1 VSSPEENGT
10 GQQGTGRRV
19 TNGISGLTREAA
31 YANVQKEGKQF
42 AADSFQDQHQERNR
56 TVLLKTEIRNGG
68 NSMVQFGTGGW
79 RAVIGDGFTKSNI
92 RLIAAALARRM
103 KREGCAEEGIC
114 VGYDR
119 RFLSREALIWFCE
132 ALAGEGVTV
141 FFVNMSCPTPQI
153 MFTVKD
159 RKLPYG
165 AMVTASHNP
174 AIWNGIKLFTAGGR
188 DAAKEVTESI
198 QDEAN
203 SLRDEDIREMG
214 FEEARQAGRIRIID
228 PRDAYLDSILKQVN
242 TEAIRKRRLRIVL
255 DPMFGVSLTGLLT
268 ILYTSRCDI
277 DVINDRHDAFFGR
290 HLPAPNPDTL
300 VDLQY
305 AVKEHRAD
313 VGIATDGDADR
324 LGIIDEKGNYI
335 TANEML
341 SLLYSYLLEQKGW
354 KGAAVRNIA
363 TTHMLDRIAEAHGE
377 TCVEVPVG
385 FKHISAAMEEYQALI
400 GGESS
405 GGLTVRGHIMGK
417 DGLYAASLLVEML
430 SVSGKKLSELVQD
443 LYDRY
448 GEMHSAEYDW
458 ALTPEK
464 KEEIH
469 HLMMTE
475 RKLPDFGKPAEKVS
489 YLDGCKVYFRDGWVI
504 LRFSGTEPR
513 IRIFA
518 EAPTT
523 AQADELVHRMA
534 AFVGLG

>member
-1 VSSPEENGT
+1 M
-10 GQQGTGRRV
+10 
-19 TNGISGLTREAA
+19 I
-31 YANVQKEGKQF
+31 
-42 AADSFQDQHQERNR
+42 
-56 TVLLKTEIRNGG
+56 
-68 NSMVQFGTGGW
+68 QFGTGGW
-79 RAVIGDGFTKSNI
+79 REVIGDGFTRENI
-92 RLIAAALARRM
+92 RRVAAALARRM
-103 KREGCAEEGIC
+103 KAEGCAEQGLC

-132 ALAGEGVTV
+132 VLAGEGVTV
-141 FFVNMSCPTPQI
+141 WFVNMSCPTPQI
-153 MFTVKD
+153 MFTVKE

-188 DAAKEVTESI
+188 DAAQDVTEAI
-198 QDEAN
+198 QAAAN
-203 SLRDEDIREMG
+203 ALEDGEIRSVE
-214 FEEARQAGRIRIID
+214 FEEAKAAGMIRIID
-228 PRDAYLDSILKQVN
+228 PRDAYLDSILKQVD

-255 DPMFGVSLTGLLT
+255 DPMFGVSLTGLQT
-268 ILYTSRCDI
+268 ILYTSRCDV

-305 AVKEHRAD
+305 AVREHRAD

-335 TANEML
+335 TANETL
-341 SLLYSYLLEQKGW
+341 ALLYSYLLEQKGW
-354 KGAAVRNIA
+354 KGPAVRNIA
-363 TTHMLDRIAEAHGE
+363 TTHLLDRIAEAHGE
-377 TCVEVPVG
+377 KCVEVPVG
-385 FKHISAAMEEYQALI
+385 FKHISAGMEEYNALI

-405 GGLTVRGHIMGK
+405 GGLTVRGHIAGK

-458 ALTPEK
+458 ALTEEK
-464 KEEIH
+464 KEEIR
-469 HLMMTE
+469 HLVMTE
-475 RKLPDFGKPAEKVS
+475 KKLPDFGKPFEKVS
-489 YLDGCKVYFRDGWVI
+489 YMDGCKVYFTDGWVI

-513 IRIFA
+513 VRIFA
-518 EAPTT
+518 EAPTVP
-523 AQADELVHRMA
+523 QADELVRRMA
-534 AFVGLG
+534 DFVGLP